1 MLRHR
6 AAPGQG
12 LVVVQRACA
21 RGGVGPGL
29 LIARACSVDSRT
41 CRRRLTVEALDQQHV
56 APSDGD
62 DVAGG
67 RMPHSAT
74 SSSIACSTRA
84 LFHSSSGR
92 VNLASHSPS
101 SSSTTVFWR
110 SPCWTSARR
119 PASTFKKVEHRL
131 AAPTPSYGGGRVHRS
146 TARTNWS
153 HVWEA
158 SRSSTVPKLRR
169 TGCCGQRNSGLQSC
183 WPLGWP
189 HKARRPLNLA
199 AKWASSLSCGGPL
212 GPFSETWFPID
223 VVFTSGCNAGST
235 HAGAGA

>member
-62 DVAGG
+62 DSAGG
-67 RMPHSAT
+67 RMPHSAA

-101 SSSTTVFWR
+101 SSSATVFGRAPAGPRPDDRPPR
-110 SPCWTSARR
+110 SRR
-119 PASTFKKVEHRL
+119 LSIALPLQRL
-131 AAPTPSYGGGRVHRS
+131 PTAATVFIGPPHAPTGPTFGRLPVHRRSPSYGGRDAAGS
-146 TARTNWS
+146 AT
-153 HVWEA
+153 
-158 SRSSTVPKLRR
+158 L
-169 TGCCGQRNSGLQSC
+169 
-183 WPLGWP
+183 
-189 HKARRPLNLA
+189 ARRVAGP
-199 AKWASSLSCGGPL
+199 SGGPTKL
-212 GPFSETWFPID
+212 DAHS
-223 VVFTSGCNAGST
+223 TSRLSGRRL
-235 HAGAGA
+235 